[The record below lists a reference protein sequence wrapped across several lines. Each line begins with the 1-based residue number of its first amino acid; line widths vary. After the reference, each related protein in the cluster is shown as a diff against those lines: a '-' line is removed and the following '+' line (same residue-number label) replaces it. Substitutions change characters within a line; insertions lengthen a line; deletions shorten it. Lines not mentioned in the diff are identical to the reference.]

1 MKNMMNYEKWFSL
14 IITILLVL
22 IALGVIFAA
31 SGGLFTMYQG
41 LSLTLYI
48 LGIITLLMIYLRVNE
63 LRTKK

>member
-1 MKNMMNYEKWFSL
+1 MKNMTNYETWFSL
-14 IITILLVL
+14 IITILLA
-22 IALGVIFAA
+22 IMALGIIFAA

-41 LSLTLYI
+41 LTLTLYI